1 MVNGVH
7 YINGPTTNR
16 PTAATSDALN
26 CLRQEAAG
34 DRDKNTLICSGPSLK
49 ACLALS
55 FLNNE
60 WERKSGNLWRET
72 VGETASDPSRNRSSA
87 NRNQSTIE
95 RTAAAAIVVKLFNC
109 SAFGCSLCGK
119 LHLNLSAAR
128 FTWSDLWDVA
138 WFWIRGNCCWFN

>member
-34 DRDKNTLICSGPSLK
+34 DRDKNTLICFQPGPSLK

-60 WERKSGNLWRET
+60 KERKSL
-72 VGETASDPSRNRSSA
+72 A
-87 NRNQSTIE
+87 
-95 RTAAAAIVVKLFNC
+95 
-109 SAFGCSLCGK
+109 
-119 LHLNLSAAR
+119 
-128 FTWSDLWDVA
+128 
-138 WFWIRGNCCWFN
+138 